1 LYCLTAMKILLRG
14 LFTLITLTACLSG
27 YSQRYIS
34 KQDFEREF
42 LEDINHIRQ
51 KGCNCGVNYMP
62 PAPPIVWNHN
72 LEIAAKEHAH
82 DMAEK
87 NYFSHTS
94 KDGRNLEDRVVQ
106 AGYYFKGYRSFA
118 VGENIA
124 MGQQS
129 IAEVMQGW
137 FKSEGHCKNLM
148 NPAFKDVGIALYNDY
163 WVQDFGGRQPFT
175 AEQQRLIKSGQYRII
190 ENN

>member
-1 LYCLTAMKILLRG
+1 MKILLRS
-14 LFTLITLTACLSG
+14 LFTITILANCLCAF
-27 YSQRYIS
+27 SQRYIS
-34 KQDFEREF
+34 KQDFKREF
-42 LEDINHIRQ
+42 LEDINHIRA
-51 KGCNCGVNYMP
+51 KGCNCGTNYMP
-62 PAPPIVWNHN
+62 PASPVVWNDN
-72 LEIAAKEHAH
+72 LEIAAKGHAY
-82 DMAEK
+82 DMAEE

-137 FKSEGHCKNLM
+137 IKSEGHCKNLM
-148 NPAFKDVGIALYNDY
+148 NPAFKEVGIALYNNY

-175 AEQQRLIKSGQYRII
+175 AEQQKLIKSGQYRII